1 MRLSFKKPVT
11 LRAHFD
17 GEHIR
22 LEEAFELRPEMPV
35 RVTVYPAD
43 SPPDSE
49 REDWQLLAQ
58 QSLELAYGDDEPE
71 YSPNLIREP
80 NPEYEGG

>member
-1 MRLSFKKPVT
+1 M
-11 LRAHFD
+11 
-17 GEHIR
+17 
-22 LEEAFELRPEMPV
+22 
-35 RVTVYPAD
+35 RVTVYPAG

-49 REDWQLLAQ
+49 REDWLLLAQ
-58 QSLELAYGDDEPE
+58 QSLERAYGDDEPE